1 MNVPTEIQEAIRNN
15 KLVIFAGS
23 GLSTKFK
30 LPSWKE
36 LVKNV
41 ISNINE
47 KKTNDLIPVL
57 DSGILTPIEVLD
69 KIQKEHT
76 KVRSY
81 IQENFKIDKNQDFS
95 LHKKILKLTDAIIT
109 TNYDNAFEEASLNT
123 IIPSKKTSN
132 FNISEISKSGK
143 PYIFKL
149 HGCYTEP
156 DNCIIFSDDY
166 KEIYDGDTSSKEK
179 LKSIFIDK
187 TIIFVGFSFNDPDIN
202 LIFSSLDT
210 LFDNHNHHFI
220 LSKEANG
227 FEKYNFLKPL
237 PIQNYDTDIS
247 AFFDNCLDFKKTN
260 TVFDQIAISSK
271 KEISKIPRIAFLKP
285 TPLDLI
291 LDSELSVI
299 ENCLD
304 DLDINIFSGYLNTRT
319 LESIDDYDILIIA
332 TKVFKDKLY
341 IEDDNLKSDLL
352 TAEEICSHIPNDK
365 IPIIFITNN
374 KIELV
379 SNFNTINISTYKRA
393 TIKRFIF
400 KALRNK
406 DLKFNLDE
414 EISIGLS
421 LMTTLEFSK
430 GSSKNSS
437 IYSNDRILDIG
448 EKSLKNII
456 GRIEEQSAIISRLHN
471 IIRSNKVLNI
481 KASGG
486 TGKTTLIKKVSYELY
501 NRGFFKEGVSFNS
514 CENVKSF
521 EDFEEL
527 LNDAFNLRNILN
539 FKEYLIENYSSRKID
554 SLVILDNFET
564 VANSLQDIEYQ
575 QVIDLIKF
583 ATDFANIVITSREK
597 IPDLDDFEDLY
608 SLAPLATED
617 ALSLFEL
624 DYGKVEN
631 EVEIRILRSEILE
644 DLLNNNPLAIKL
656 VTKSRTRFTHISE
669 LRDQIKEHFFESLN
683 EDFSSVFKNK
693 ADLNIERTKSIYQSI
708 NYSYTT
714 LNTKEKIAFE
724 LLSLFPDGIS
734 LSNFKKCFEKSTS
747 SNNISDK
754 EFRILRDKS
763 LVEDY
768 NGTLQ
773 LQPIIR
779 RFAEYQFSKRQNESK
794 QKYCLDAYL
803 FNCYILDLID
813 LIERKKNTSEAL
825 KIYNHFKN
833 NMLNV
838 FSYIPDIQ
846 LNVKGPVPEKKYLLN
861 YIYAID
867 DFVVSEKQIKE
878 FYNKLNSTKEYFN
891 DLPHAETLIK
901 SIKLRKRYYFE
912 EFENSYSQLLLVFPP
927 EEMENR
933 NLKKEEYI
941 EKRYKNII
949 SSIHNMEGYTI
960 NWIKSH
966 INNNDFSNYLDA
978 SFFYLGIPNIIS
990 RKKQGFYFFEYEL
1003 MFNRLNIC
1011 QLEEYID
1018 SLYLEQHLEIMQSTY
1033 TLSKAKKLDRKE
1045 LNKLVVTNP
1054 YTKGLKDL
1062 MFAFVSDSKEEKHL
1076 LYKRALHNLSH
1087 IKYYYLEAL
1096 YFYCKYLKESENEE
1110 YSKYINQGIE
1120 LSKKYF
1126 YQNILHLFDN
1136 LYNNRSNEYNFS
1148 YSFYLVDELE
1158 AYVNKHN
1165 AEWERTFKERDTD
1178 Y

>member
-960 NWIKSH
+960 NWMKSH

-1110 YSKYINQGIE
+1110 YFKYINQGIE

-1148 YSFYLVDELE
+1148 YSFYQVDELE